1 MYSHIKELANRK
13 ELVLGSRSP
22 RRVSLLTELGVP
34 FRQII
39 PQLDENHVDGEHPY
53 ACAKR
58 LAEAK
63 ALWVSKQLEPNQ
75 LVIGCD
81 TIVVLGDTI
90 LGKPADEDEA
100 FEILSLLSGKK
111 HVVWTAIALAER
123 KGLLQSGYE
132 TTEVYFNPVTPGQIR
147 AYIATTEPLDKA
159 GAYGIQGMGAF
170 LVDRI
175 AGNLDTVIGLPRS
188 LLDKLAKTV
197 NRGME

>member
-13 ELVLGSRSP
+13 ELILGSRSP
-22 RRVSLLTELGVP
+22 RRVTLLTELGIP
-34 FRQII
+34 FQQII
-39 PQLDENHVDGEHPY
+39 PQLDEHHVDGEHPY
-53 ACAKR
+53 ACAQR

-63 ALWVSKQLEPNQ
+63 ALWVSQQLEPNQ
-75 LVIGCD
+75 LVLGCD

-90 LGKPADEDEA
+90 LGKPADENEA
-100 FEILSLLSGKK
+100 FETLSLLSGKK
-111 HVVWTAIALAER
+111 HVVCTAIAMADKTGVLR
-123 KGLLQSGYE
+123 SGYE
-132 TTEVYFNPVTPGQIR
+132 TTEVYFNPVTPKQIR

-159 GAYGIQGMGAF
+159 GAYGIQGMGSF

-197 NRGME
+197 NQEME